1 MSFRRQPGRVSQ
13 VCPDASCVSASPF
26 EQKKRSTPPHLD
38 DIHGYHRGRRQS
50 GEMRRPFLT
59 AVGVHPPLKVV
70 PVCAEPPELLMYTP
84 EKSRKSLPLLLDGNL
99 PNRRAR
105 RQSGNVPL
113 VPWPLCPPDVFPTGC
128 FVLQLQPKT
137 SRQRSSAMVRRFTPP
152 AVLRPQVMLTFLLFC
167 PHVSVPPPVLLE
179 VLQL

>member
-26 EQKKRSTPPHLD
+26 EQKKRSTPPRLD
-38 DIHGYHRGRRQS
+38 DVHGYHRGRRQS

-59 AVGVHPPLKVV
+59 TVGVHPPLKVV

-105 RQSGNVPL
+105 RQSGDVPL
-113 VPWPLCPPDVFPTGC
+113 VP
-128 FVLQLQPKT
+128 
-137 SRQRSSAMVRRFTPP
+137 
-152 AVLRPQVMLTFLLFC
+152 
-167 PHVSVPPPVLLE
+167 
-179 VLQL
+179 